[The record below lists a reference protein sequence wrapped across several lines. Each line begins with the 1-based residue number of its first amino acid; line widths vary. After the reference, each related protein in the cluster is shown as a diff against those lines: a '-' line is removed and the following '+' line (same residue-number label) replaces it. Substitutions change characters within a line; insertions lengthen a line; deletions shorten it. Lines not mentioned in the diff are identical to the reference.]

1 MSRTLI
7 YNVQLCDASGIRKG
21 FVAIDGTRIE
31 SVGEGTPSPD
41 DLNRADTKIDAEG
54 AMLVPGLIDT
64 HVHFREPGL
73 EYKATILSESRAA
86 AAGGITAVFDMPNT
100 VPPTVNV
107 EALSAKAALAAREC
121 HTRYMP
127 LLGIV
132 PGVMKE
138 LANAD
143 TDAMCAVKLF
153 LGTSTGGM
161 RSPLGDELADV
172 FRFCAERGLRI
183 IVHAEDNAVIDANMQ
198 AALAR
203 YGSAERIPVSLH
215 PEIRSRQ
222 ACLSSASHAV
232 ELAHRFGARLHI
244 AHVSTADEVRELLQ
258 PGKPDGKLV
267 TAETTP
273 LYLDP
278 VLAEARARTSL
289 HKVNPAIKTPA
300 DAEALRQALQNDTI
314 DTIGTDHA
322 PHLREE
328 KMRPGMTA
336 MSGAP
341 SVQFALPMMLTY
353 LPPETMV
360 AKMTAGP
367 CSVFGLGLASAL
379 IPDLPADLALIR
391 EVPEY
396 TISDADV
403 LSPCGW
409 TPFAGRT
416 VRHKVAATWIN
427 GHQTFKGNDTVGTL
441 ATEDIGIPLRPHKM

>member
-7 YNVQLCDASGIRKG
+7 YNAQLCDASGMRKG

-54 AMLVPGLIDT
+54 AMLIPGLIDT

-100 VPPTVNV
+100 VPPTVTV
-107 EALSAKAALAAREC
+107 EALRAKAALAAHGC

-138 LANAD
+138 LAKAD

-161 RSPLGDELADV
+161 RSPLGDELTDV
-172 FRFCAERGLRI
+172 FRFCAEHGLRI
-183 IVHAEDNAVIDANMQ
+183 IVHAEDNAIIDANMQ

-222 ACLSSASHAV
+222 VCLSSAAHAV

-300 DAEALRQALQNDTI
+300 DAEALRQALQNGTI

-353 LPPETMV
+353 LPPETV
-360 AKMTAGP
+360 VEKMSSGP
-367 CSVFGLGLASAL
+367 CAVFGLGLASAL
-379 IPDLPADLALIR
+379 IPGMPADLALIR
-391 EVPEY
+391 EAPEY

-403 LSPCGW
+403 LSPCDW

-427 GHQTFKGNDTVGTL
+427 GHRTFNGNDTLLPL
-441 ATEDIGIPLRPHKM
+441 ATEDIGIPLRSRKM